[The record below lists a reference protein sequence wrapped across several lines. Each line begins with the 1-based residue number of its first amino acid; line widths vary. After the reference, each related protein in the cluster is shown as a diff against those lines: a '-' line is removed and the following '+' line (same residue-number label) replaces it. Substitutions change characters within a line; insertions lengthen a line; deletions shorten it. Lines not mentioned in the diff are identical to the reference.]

1 MASSLK
7 NLSQYSE
14 QGVARQNEDDLLSI
28 GIVVSEWNQ
37 EVTASMAEAA
47 IETLKKYGFQDE
59 DIILKSV
66 PGSFELPKAAKYF
79 VEYANVD
86 AIICL
91 GCVIQG
97 ETRHFDF
104 VCSGLT
110 QGIMQVNLD
119 SNIPVAYG
127 VLTTNNLQQAL
138 DRAGGKHGNK
148 GVEATVAALKML
160 QMKLD
165 FEAENSIKLEE
176 LEKLFFEE

>member
-1 MASSLK
+1 M
-7 NLSQYSE
+7 
-14 QGVARQNEDDLLSI
+14 
-28 GIVVSEWNQ
+28 
-37 EVTASMAEAA
+37 
-47 IETLKKYGFQDE
+47 
-59 DIILKSV
+59 
-66 PGSFELPKAAKYF
+66 
-79 VEYANVD
+79 
-86 AIICL
+86 
-91 GCVIQG
+91 
-97 ETRHFDF
+97 
-104 VCSGLT
+104 
-110 QGIMQVNLD
+110 NLD